1 MAKKTKK
8 KIQLRYIEDPGHGW
22 AEVSDCFATSLGL
35 GTDFTYRNGMLYLEK
50 DCEMHD
56 LVVALE
62 KHGYD
67 CTWVDCYVDDF
78 DAWLEGDDW
87 PNIPDA
93 DVPRPYDMD
102 KDCPPLLATEYR
114 KMLRQV
120 VAEWLRA
127 SGVACR
133 DDYDLTEVAERIER
147 MVVNDLSSSCV
158 GALDLDDLVFFRK
171 EVGHG

>member
-1 MAKKTKK
+1 MAK
-8 KIQLRYIEDPGHGW
+8 KIQLRYIADPGYGR
-22 AEVSDCFATSLGL
+22 AEISDCFATSLGL
-35 GTDFTYRNGMLYLEK
+35 GTDYPCRNGMLYLEEH
-50 DCEMHD
+50 CGMPG
-56 LVVALE
+56 LLAALE

-67 CTWVDCYVDDF
+67 WSWVDCYVDDF
-78 DAWLEGDDW
+78 DAWLDSDAW

-93 DVPRPYDMD
+93 DVPRPDGGYSMD

-127 SGVACR
+127 TGMTCR
-133 DDYDLTEVAERIER
+133 GDYDLTEVARRIER
-147 MVVNDLSSSCV
+147 FAVAKLGSSCV
-158 GALDLDDLVFFRK
+158 GALDFGDLIVLEK